1 MAVRL
6 AKGVQKVDGDAK
18 AKTLT
23 VEFDPQAVSVEDIKR
38 AMARAGYNA
47 QEL

>member
-6 AKGVQKVDGDAK
+6 VKGVQKVDGDAK

-23 VEFDPQAVSVEDIKR
+23 IEFDPQVTSTEAVKK

-47 QEL
+47 EEV

>member
-6 AKGVQKVDGDAK
+6 VKGVQKVDGDAK

-23 VEFDPQAVSVEDIKR
+23 IEFDPQVTSVEAITK
-38 AMARAGYNA
+38 AMARAGYEA

>member
-6 AKGVQKVDGDAK
+6 VKGVQKVDGDAK

-23 VEFDPQAVSVEDIKR
+23 IEFDPQVTSAEAIKK
-38 AMARAGYNA
+38 AMARAGYDA
-47 QEL
+47 EEG

>member
-6 AKGVQKVDGDAK
+6 VKGVQKVDGDAK
-18 AKTLT
+18 AKTLAI
-23 VEFDPQAVSVEDIKR
+23 EFDPQATSVEAIKK

-47 QEL
+47 EEV

>member
-6 AKGVQKVDGDAK
+6 VKGVQKVDGNAK

-23 VEFDPQAVSVEDIKR
+23 VEFDPQITSVGAIKK
-38 AMARAGYNA
+38 AMARAGYDA
-47 QEL
+47 DEV

>member
-6 AKGVQKVDGDAK
+6 VKGVQQVNGDAK

-23 VEFDPQAVSVEDIKR
+23 IEFDPQAISVEDIKK
-38 AMARAGYNA
+38 AMARAGYDA
-47 QEL
+47 AEA